1 MIRSILL
8 SVLFCCILPQVSPF
22 EKPYD
27 LDSNYIGT
35 GTNHLGC
42 EMKTWDEIESYV
54 EDIGRE
60 LYLCNCF
67 IKKYASANEKDNNP
81 TRKRKLLLNKK
92 ELNKILGS
100 IKREGFSVVP
110 INIYFNDKGLVK
122 LNIGIG
128 KGKKK
133 YDKRESQKLKDW
145 NKNKQRILKNI

>member
-1 MIRSILL
+1 MQIIATNKRANYDYNISLKLDAGVILTGSEVKSLRNNSSSI
-8 SVLFCCILPQVSPF
+8 
-22 EKPYD
+22 K
-27 LDSNYIGT
+27 
-35 GTNHLGC
+35 
-42 EMKTWDEIESYV
+42 ESYV
-54 EDIGRE
+54 EDIGSE